1 MTFILASAS
10 SSRARILR
18 EARVPFI
25 ALPADIDERALKA
38 TLLKQNKTVQE
49 VAKVLAAAKAIQ
61 VSKLRPNALVLGAD
75 QVLEF
80 DGELLSKCADLAEAR
95 ALLLRLRGRGH
106 RLISALALAEA
117 GKVIW
122 THSETANLT
131 MRAFSDAFLADY
143 LSTEGSV
150 LLDGVGCYRL
160 ETMGAQLFERV
171 EGDYFSILGLP
182 LQPLLAELRLKGVI
196 AS

>member
-18 EARVPFI
+18 EAKVPVI

>member
-1 MTFILASAS
+1 MTFVLASAS
-10 SSRARILR
+10 SSRARILDG
-18 EARVPFI
+18 ARVPFL
-25 ALPADIDERALKA
+25 AVPADIDESALKA

-49 VAKVLAAAKAIQ
+49 VAKALAAAKAIHI
-61 VSKLRPNALVLGAD
+61 SRLRPGDLVLGAD

-80 DGELLSKCADLAEAR
+80 DGALLSKCADLAAAR
-95 ALLLRLRGRGH
+95 NLLQRLRGRQH

-117 GKVIW
+117 GKIVW
-122 THSETANLT
+122 AHSESAALK
-131 MRAFSDAFLADY
+131 MRTFSDTFLDEY
-143 LSTEGSV
+143 LSVEGSAV
-150 LLDGVGCYRL
+150 LDGVGCYRL
-160 ETMGAQLFERV
+160 ETMGAQLFEHV

>member
-1 MTFILASAS
+1 MTFVLASAS
-10 SSRARILR
+10 SSRARILSG
-18 EARVPFI
+18 ARVPFL
-25 ALPADIDERALKA
+25 AVPADIDESALKA

-49 VAKVLAAAKAIQ
+49 VAQALAEAKAIH
-61 VSKLRPNALVLGAD
+61 VSKVRPDALVLGAD
-75 QVLEF
+75 QVLDF
-80 DGELLSKCADLAEAR
+80 GGELLSKCADLAAAR
-95 ALLLRLRGRGH
+95 NLLRRLRGRRH
-106 RLISALALAEA
+106 RLISALALAKA

-122 THSETANLT
+122 THSEAADLT
-131 MRAFSDAFLADY
+131 MRPFSDAFLDAY
-143 LSTEGSV
+143 LLAEGSAV
-150 LLDGVGCYRL
+150 LDGVGCYRL

>member
-1 MTFILASAS
+1 MKFVLASAS
-10 SSRARILR
+10 ASRARILSG
-18 EARVPFI
+18 AKVPF
-25 ALPADIDERALKA
+25 AAVPADIDESSLKA
-38 TLLKQNKTVQE
+38 TLLEQNKTIQE
-49 VAKVLAAAKAIQ
+49 VALALAQAKAIH
-61 VSKLRPNALVLGAD
+61 VSKLRPDDLILGAD

-80 DGELLSKCADLAEAR
+80 GDELLSKCADLAAAR
-95 ALLLRLRGRGH
+95 DLLRRLRGRRH
-106 RLISALALAEA
+106 RLISALALAKA

-122 THSETANLT
+122 THSEAADLT
-131 MRAFSDAFLADY
+131 MRPFSDAFLDAY
-143 LSTEGSV
+143 LLAEGSAV
-150 LLDGVGCYRL
+150 LDGVGCYRL

>member
-25 ALPADIDERALKA
+25 ALPADVDESALKA

-49 VAKVLAAAKAIQ
+49 VAQALAEAKAIH
-61 VSKLRPNALVLGAD
+61 VSKVRPDALVLGAD
-75 QVLEF
+75 QVLDF
-80 DGELLSKCADLAEAR
+80 GGELLSKCADLAAAR
-95 ALLLRLRGRGH
+95 NLLRRIRGRRH

-117 GKVIW
+117 GKVVW
-122 THSETANLT
+122 THSETADLT
-131 MRAFSDAFLADY
+131 MRTFSDAFLDAY
-143 LSTEGSV
+143 LSAEGSAV
-150 LLDGVGCYRL
+150 LDGVGCYRL

>member
-1 MTFILASAS
+1 MFVLASAS
-10 SSRARILR
+10 SSRARILTG
-18 EARVPFI
+18 ARVSF
-25 ALPADIDERALKA
+25 LVVPADIDEGALKA
-38 TLLKQNKTVQE
+38 RLLQQNKTVQE
-49 VAKVLAAAKAIQ
+49 VAQALAAAKAIH
-61 VSKLRPNALVLGAD
+61 VSKDRRDALVLGAD

-80 DGELLSKCADLAEAR
+80 GGELLSKCADLAAAR
-95 ALLLRLRGRGH
+95 SLLRRLRGQQH

-117 GKVIW
+117 GKVVW
-122 THSETANLT
+122 THAETASLT
-131 MRAFSDAFLADY
+131 MRAFSDAFLDQY

-150 LLDGVGCYRL
+150 VLDGVGCYRL
-160 ETMGAQLFERV
+160 ETMGAQLFEHV